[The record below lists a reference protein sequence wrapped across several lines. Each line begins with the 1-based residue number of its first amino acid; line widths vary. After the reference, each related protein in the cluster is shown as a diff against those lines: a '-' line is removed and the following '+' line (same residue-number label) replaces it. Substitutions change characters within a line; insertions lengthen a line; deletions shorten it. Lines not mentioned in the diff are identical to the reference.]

1 MMKKLLSLLLV
12 ATIITSTLCVSY
24 FAFDNV
30 DNLSNITTSEP
41 TDKEIEKSTI
51 STSDEATP
59 DEATPDEI
67 TTEPSSPT
75 TESSTIESST
85 EPSSP
90 TTESSTIESSTEPSS
105 PTTESSTIESST
117 EPSSSTTESS
127 TIESSTEPS
136 SSTTES
142 STIESSTEPTTTKP
156 TDIKVSSIKLNT
168 KNHTMYS
175 NQYVQLKATVLPN
188 NAYNKSVTWKSSN
201 SKIATVDKKGKVK
214 ALKVGNAII
223 TATSTDGSNVS
234 AQCKI
239 KVVQRV
245 TKIKLNKSIINLSK
259 KGKTA
264 KLKATVL
271 PNNAY
276 NKSVTW
282 KANNTKVV
290 TVDKKGKIKATT
302 NKGATYVNAIAK
314 DGSKKKAKLLVVV
327 GPKVKK
333 ITLNKTSVTLNRGA
347 KNRTFQLKKA
357 IKNKNATYK
366 GVSWYS
372 SNKNVAT
379 VNSNGKVTIK
389 HRGKVVITVKAKDGS
404 NKSAKCK
411 FTIKQ
416 LVTKLSYNNKK
427 QVKEVYKNKKMKF
440 AVTVAPSNANNK
452 GLTYSSSNKKV
463 ATVNSKGVI
472 KGIKAGTVTITAKA
486 KDGSRKAVK
495 LTVKVKNPPIS
506 VNTKLTIKQLK
517 SKSIVKRH
525 CDMLNNYFKSCG
537 ATIEPRLKGQHQWYV
552 EDTSNYCVDNFT
564 SLNDWYIET
573 LSYWI
578 QEMSTDT
585 LKNDGEWNGYTDMNK
600 WEKEVLDS
608 FIYWDKNG
616 YPKYRKNLILDSKY
630 NGFDWVVNTETPK
643 DSKFLVYVD
652 FEKFKINGKDYKD
665 NKGNQEYVIKFYY
678 NWQSIEDYNNHK
690 DPRD

>member
-1 MMKKLLSLLLV
+1 MKKLLSLLLV

-41 TDKEIEKSTI
+41 TEKGIETSTI

-59 DEATPDEI
+59 DGI
-67 TTEPSSPT
+67 T
-75 TESSTIESST
+75 
-85 EPSSP
+85 
-90 TTESSTIESSTEPSS
+90 
-105 PTTESSTIESST
+105 
-117 EPSSSTTESS
+117 
-127 TIESSTEPS
+127 TEPS

-142 STIESSTEPTTTKP
+142 STIESSTEPTTTEP
-156 TDIKVSSIKLNT
+156 TEVKVSSIKLNAT
-168 KNHTMYS
+168 SKTLYNGKSTT
-175 NQYVQLKATVLPN
+175 LKATFFPT
-188 NAYNKSVTWKSSN
+188 NATNKSLTWKSSN
-201 SKIATVDKKGKVK
+201 TKVATVDKNGKVK

-245 TKIKLNKSIINLSK
+245 TKITLNKSIINLSK

-264 KLKATVL
+264 KLKVTVL
-271 PNNAY
+271 PNDAY

-282 KANNTKVV
+282 KSNNTKVV
-290 TVDKKGKIKATT
+290 TVDKNGKIKATT
-302 NKGATYVNAIAK
+302 NKGTTYVNAIAK
-314 DGSKKKAKLLVVV
+314 DGRKIRTRILVVV
-327 GPKVKK
+327 GKKVKK
-333 ITLNKTSVTLNRGA
+333 ITLNKSSVTLNRGA

-411 FTIKQ
+411 IIVKQ
-416 LVTKLSYNNKK
+416 LVTKLSYNSKK
-427 QVKEVYKNKKMKF
+427 QAKEVYRNKTIKF
-440 AVTVAPSNANNK
+440 AVTVVPSNANNK

-463 ATVNSKGVI
+463 ATVNSKGII

-486 KDGSRKAVK
+486 KDRSNKVVK
-495 LTVKVKNPPIS
+495 IKVKVKNSPI
-506 VNTKLTIKQLK
+506 NDTTILTEKTLK
-517 SKSIVKRH
+517 NPQTVKRI
-525 CDMLNNYFKSCG
+525 CTKLNNYFKSCG
-537 ATIEPRLKGQHQWYV
+537 ATIEPRLKGQWQWYV
-552 EDTSNYCVDNFT
+552 EDTQGYPNPYYARNINEIYVSILD
-564 SLNDWYIET
+564 
-573 LSYWI
+573 YWI
-578 QEMSTDT
+578 QEMSGDFLNNNDDWNDKDCIKDSNKYADF
-585 LKNDGEWNGYTDMNK
+585 LK
-600 WEKEVLDS
+600 S
-608 FIYWDKNG
+608 FDYVDKKG
-616 YPKYRKNLILDSKY
+616 HTKYRKDLILDSKY
-630 NGFDWVVNTETPK
+630 NGFDWLINTYTK
-643 DSKFLVYVD
+643 KTNIFLVYVD
-652 FEKFKINGKDYKD
+652 YEKMKLNGKDYKD
-665 NKGNQEYVIKFYY
+665 KYGNQEYVIKFYY

>member
-1 MMKKLLSLLLV
+1 MKKLLSLLLV

-41 TDKEIEKSTI
+41 TDKEIETSTI

-85 EPSSP
+85 EPSS
-90 TTESSTIESSTEPSS
+90 
-105 PTTESSTIESST
+105 
-117 EPSSSTTESS
+117 
-127 TIESSTEPS
+127 
-136 SSTTES
+136 STTES

-156 TDIKVSSIKLNT
+156 TDIKVSSVKLNT

-201 SKIATVDKKGKVK
+201 SKIATVDKNGKVK

-347 KNRTFQLKKA
+347 KNRTYQLKKS

-366 GVSWYS
+366 AVAWKT

-379 VNSNGKVTIK
+379 VDNNGKVTVLK
-389 HRGKVVITVKAKDGS
+389 KGTVTITAKAKDGS

-411 FTIKQ
+411 FTVKQ

>member
-1 MMKKLLSLLLV
+1 MKLLQNLL
-12 ATIITSTLCVSY
+12 
-24 FAFDNV
+24 
-30 DNLSNITTSEP
+30 
-41 TDKEIEKSTI
+41 
-51 STSDEATP
+51 
-59 DEATPDEI
+59 
-67 TTEPSSPT
+67 SP
-75 TESSTIESST
+75 
-85 EPSSP
+85 
-90 TTESSTIESSTEPSS
+90 
-105 PTTESSTIESST
+105 
-117 EPSSSTTESS
+117 TTESS

-142 STIESSTEPTTTKP
+142 STIESSTEPTTTE
-156 TDIKVSSIKLNT
+156 TTEVKVSSIKLNAT
-168 KNHTMYS
+168 SKTLYNGKSTT
-175 NQYVQLKATVLPN
+175 LKATVFPI
-188 NAYNKSVTWKSSN
+188 NATNKRLTWKSSN
-201 SKIATVDKKGKVK
+201 TKVATVDKNGKVK

-282 KANNTKVV
+282 KSNNTKVV
-290 TVDKKGKIKATT
+290 TVDRNGKIKATT
-302 NKGATYVNAIAK
+302 NKGTTYVNAIAK
-314 DGSKKKAKLLVVV
+314 DGRKIRTRILVVV
-327 GPKVKK
+327 GKKVKK
-333 ITLNKTSVTLNRGA
+333 ITLNKSSVTLNRGA

-411 FTIKQ
+411 FTVKQ

-427 QVKEVYKNKKMKF
+427 QVKEVYKNKTIKF
-440 AVTVAPSNANNK
+440 AVTVVPSNANNK

-463 ATVNSKGVI
+463 ATVNSKGVV

-486 KDGSRKAVK
+486 KDGSRKVVK

-506 VNTKLTIKQLK
+506 DNTKLTIKQLK

-585 LKNDGEWNGYTDMNK
+585 LKNDGEWNGYTDVNK

>member
-1 MMKKLLSLLLV
+1 MKKLLSLLLV
-12 ATIITSTLCVSY
+12 ATIVTSTLCVSY

-30 DNLSNITTSEP
+30 DNLSNITTS
-41 TDKEIEKSTI
+41 
-51 STSDEATP
+51 

-67 TTEPSSPT
+67 T
-75 TESSTIESST
+75 
-85 EPSSP
+85 
-90 TTESSTIESSTEPSS
+90 TEPSS

-142 STIESSTEPTTTKP
+142 STIESSTEPTTTEP
-156 TDIKVSSIKLNT
+156 TEVKVSSIKLNAT
-168 KNHTMYS
+168 SKTLYNGKSTT
-175 NQYVQLKATVLPN
+175 LKATVFPI
-188 NAYNKSVTWKSSN
+188 NATNKSLTWKSSN
-201 SKIATVDKKGKVK
+201 TKVATIDKNGKVK
-214 ALKVGNAII
+214 ALKVGNATI

-282 KANNTKVV
+282 KSNNTKVV
-290 TVDKKGKIKATT
+290 TVDKNGKIKATT
-302 NKGATYVNAIAK
+302 NNGTTYVNAIAK
-314 DGSKKKAKLLVVV
+314 DGSKIRTRVLVVV
-327 GPKVKK
+327 GKKVKK

-379 VNSNGKVTIK
+379 VNSTGKVTIK

-411 FTIKQ
+411 IIVKQ
-416 LVTKLSYNNKK
+416 LVTKLSYNSKK
-427 QVKEVYKNKKMKF
+427 QAKKVYRNKTIKF
-440 AVTVAPSNANNK
+440 AVTVVPSNANNK
-452 GLTYSSSNKKV
+452 KLTYSSSNKKV
-463 ATVNSKGVI
+463 ATVNSKGII

-486 KDGSRKAVK
+486 KDRSNKVVK
-495 LTVKVKNPPIS
+495 IKVKVKNPPIS
-506 VNTKLTIKQLK
+506 DNTKLTIKQLK

-552 EDTSNYCVDNFT
+552 EDTSGYCVDNFT

>member
-1 MMKKLLSLLLV
+1 MKKLLSLLLV
-12 ATIITSTLCVSY
+12 ATIVTSTLCVSY

-30 DNLSNITTSEP
+30 DNLSNITTS
-41 TDKEIEKSTI
+41 
-51 STSDEATP
+51 

-67 TTEPSSPT
+67 T
-75 TESSTIESST
+75 
-85 EPSSP
+85 
-90 TTESSTIESSTEPSS
+90 TEPSS

-127 TIESSTEPS
+127 TIESSTEP
-136 SSTTES
+136 TT
-142 STIESSTEPTTTKP
+142 TEPTEV
-156 TDIKVSSIKLNT
+156 KVSSIKLNAT
-168 KNHTMYS
+168 SKTLYNGKSTT
-175 NQYVQLKATVLPN
+175 LKATVFPI
-188 NAYNKSVTWKSSN
+188 NATNKRLTWKSSN
-201 SKIATVDKKGKVK
+201 TKVATVDKNGKVK

-259 KGKTA
+259 KCKTA

-282 KANNTKVV
+282 KSNNTKVV
-290 TVDKKGKIKATT
+290 TVDKNGKIKATT
-302 NKGATYVNAIAK
+302 NNGTTYVNAIAK
-314 DGSKKKAKLLVVV
+314 DGSKIRTRVLVVV
-327 GPKVKK
+327 GKKVKK

-379 VNSNGKVTIK
+379 VNSTGKVTIK

-411 FTIKQ
+411 FTVKQ

-427 QVKEVYKNKKMKF
+427 QVKEVYKNKTIKF
-440 AVTVAPSNANNK
+440 AVTVVPSNANNK

-463 ATVNSKGVI
+463 ATVNSKGVV

-486 KDGSRKAVK
+486 KDGSRKVVK

-506 VNTKLTIKQLK
+506 DNTKLTIKQLK

>member
-1 MMKKLLSLLLV
+1 MKKLLSLLLV
-12 ATIITSTLCVSY
+12 ATIVTSTLCVSY

-41 TDKEIEKSTI
+41 TDKEIETSTI

-67 TTEPSSPT
+67 T
-75 TESSTIESST
+75 T

-142 STIESSTEPTTTKP
+142 STIESSTEPTTTEP
-156 TDIKVSSIKLNT
+156 TEVKVSSIKLNAT
-168 KNHTMYS
+168 SKTLYNGKSTT
-175 NQYVQLKATVLPN
+175 LKATVFPI
-188 NAYNKSVTWKSSN
+188 NATNKSLTWKSSN
-201 SKIATVDKKGKVK
+201 TKVATIDKNGKVK
-214 ALKVGNAII
+214 ALKVGNATI

-282 KANNTKVV
+282 KSNNTKVV
-290 TVDKKGKIKATT
+290 TVDKNGKIKATT
-302 NKGATYVNAIAK
+302 NKGTTYVNAIAK
-314 DGSKKKAKLLVVV
+314 DGRKIRTRILVVV
-327 GPKVKK
+327 GKKVKK

-411 FTIKQ
+411 FTVKQ

-427 QVKEVYKNKKMKF
+427 QVKEVYKNKTIKF
-440 AVTVAPSNANNK
+440 AVTVVPSNANNK

-506 VNTKLTIKQLK
+506 DNTKLTIKQLK
-517 SKSIVKRH
+517 SKLIVKRH

-616 YPKYRKNLILDSKY
+616 YPQYRKNLILDSKY
-630 NGFDWVVNTETPK
+630 NGFDWLINTYTK
-643 DSKFLVYVD
+643 KTNKFLVYVD
-652 FEKFKINGKDYKD
+652 FEKFKIKGKDYKD

>member
-1 MMKKLLSLLLV
+1 MKKLLSLLLV

-41 TDKEIEKSTI
+41 TDKEIETSTI

-59 DEATPDEI
+59 DEI
-67 TTEPSSPT
+67 T
-75 TESSTIESST
+75 T

-156 TDIKVSSIKLNT
+156 TDIKVSSVKLNT

-201 SKIATVDKKGKVK
+201 SKIATVDKNGKVK

-347 KNRTFQLKKA
+347 KNRTYQLKKS

-366 GVSWYS
+366 AVAWKT

-379 VNSNGKVTIK
+379 VDNNGKVTVLK
-389 HRGKVVITVKAKDGS
+389 KGTVTITAKAKDGS

-411 FTIKQ
+411 FTVKQ

-486 KDGSRKAVK
+486 KDRSNKVVK
-495 LTVKVKNPPIS
+495 IKVKVKNPPI
-506 VNTKLTIKQLK
+506 TDTTILTEKTLK
-517 SKSIVKRH
+517 NPQTVKRI
-525 CDMLNNYFKSCG
+525 CTKLNNYFKSCG
-537 ATIEPRLKGQHQWYV
+537 ATIEPRLKGQWQWYV
-552 EDTSNYCVDNFT
+552 EDTQGYPNPYYARNINEIYVSILD
-564 SLNDWYIET
+564 
-573 LSYWI
+573 YWI
-578 QEMSTDT
+578 QEMSGDFLNNNDDWNDKDCIKDSNKYADF
-585 LKNDGEWNGYTDMNK
+585 LK
-600 WEKEVLDS
+600 S
-608 FIYWDKNG
+608 FDYVDKKG
-616 YPKYRKNLILDSKY
+616 HTKYRKDLILDSKY
-630 NGFDWVVNTETPK
+630 NGFDWLINTYTK
-643 DSKFLVYVD
+643 KTNKFLVYVD
-652 FEKFKINGKDYKD
+652 YEKMKLNGKDYKD
-665 NKGNQEYVIKFYY
+665 KYGNQEYVIKFYY

>member
-1 MMKKLLSLLLV
+1 MYGGHNMKKLLSLLLV

-41 TDKEIEKSTI
+41 TEKGIETSTI

-127 TIESSTEPS
+127 TIESSTEP
-136 SSTTES
+136 
-142 STIESSTEPTTTKP
+142 TTTKP

-201 SKIATVDKKGKVK
+201 SKIATVDSNGKVK
-214 ALKVGNAII
+214 ALKVGNATI

-282 KANNTKVV
+282 KSNNTKVV
-290 TVDKKGKIKATT
+290 TVDRNGKIKATT
-302 NKGATYVNAIAK
+302 NKGITYVNAIAK
-314 DGSKKKAKLLVVV
+314 DGSKKSASVLVIV
-327 GPKVKK
+327 GEKVKK

-347 KNRTFQLKKA
+347 KNRGFQLKKS

-366 GVSWYS
+366 AVNWYT
-372 SNKNVAT
+372 SNKNIAT
-379 VNSNGKVTIK
+379 VDSNGKVTLK
-389 HRGKVVITVKAKDGS
+389 HRGKVVITVKARDGS

-411 FTIKQ
+411 VTVRQ
-416 LVTKLSYNNKK
+416 LVTKLSYNKK
-427 QVKEVYKNKKMKF
+427 TQKAEVYKNKTIKF

-472 KGIKAGTVTITAKA
+472 KGIKAGTVIITAKA
-486 KDGSRKAVK
+486 KDSSKKVVK
-495 LTVKVKNPPIS
+495 IKVKVKNPPI
-506 VNTKLTIKQLK
+506 TDTTILTEKTLK
-517 SKSIVKRH
+517 NPQTVKRI
-525 CDMLNNYFKSCG
+525 CTKLNNYFKSCG
-537 ATIEPRLKGQHQWYV
+537 AKIEPRLKGTHQWYI
-552 EDTSNYCVDNFT
+552 DNTSGYPNPYYARTINEVYT
-564 SLNDWYIET
+564 SILG
-573 LSYWI
+573 LWI
-578 QEMSTDT
+578 HEMANDT
-585 LKNDGEWNGYTDMNK
+585 LRIDKEWNGITTDEEL
-600 WEKEVLDS
+600 EKFSNSLE
-608 FIYWDKNG
+608 YYDKDGFPRHNQ
-616 YPKYRKNLILDSKY
+616 KLILDKKY
-630 NGFDWVVNTETPK
+630 NGIDWFVNVL
-643 DSKFLVYVD
+643 SKKNDKNNRLLVYID
-652 FEKFKINGKDYKD
+652 YEKVKINGKDCKD
-665 NKGNQEYVIKFYY
+665 KDGNQEYNIKFYY
-678 NWQSIEDYNNHK
+678 DWQGNVDAVGWDKLK
-690 DPRD
+690 D

>member
-1 MMKKLLSLLLV
+1 MKQHLMKLLQNLL
-12 ATIITSTLCVSY
+12 
-24 FAFDNV
+24 
-30 DNLSNITTSEP
+30 
-41 TDKEIEKSTI
+41 
-51 STSDEATP
+51 
-59 DEATPDEI
+59 
-67 TTEPSSPT
+67 SP
-75 TESSTIESST
+75 
-85 EPSSP
+85 
-90 TTESSTIESSTEPSS
+90 
-105 PTTESSTIESST
+105 
-117 EPSSSTTESS
+117 TTESS

-142 STIESSTEPTTTKP
+142 STIESSTEPTTTE
-156 TDIKVSSIKLNT
+156 TTEVKVSSIKLNAT
-168 KNHTMYS
+168 SKTLYNGKSTT
-175 NQYVQLKATVLPN
+175 LKATVFPI
-188 NAYNKSVTWKSSN
+188 NATNKRLTWKSSN
-201 SKIATVDKKGKVK
+201 TKVATVDKNGKVK

-282 KANNTKVV
+282 KSNNTKVV
-290 TVDKKGKIKATT
+290 TVDRNGKIKATT
-302 NKGATYVNAIAK
+302 NKGTTYVNAIAK
-314 DGSKKKAKLLVVV
+314 DGRKIRTRILVVV
-327 GPKVKK
+327 GKKVKK
-333 ITLNKTSVTLNRGA
+333 ITLNKSSVTLNKGA

-411 FTIKQ
+411 FTVKQ

-427 QVKEVYKNKKMKF
+427 QVKEVYKNKTIKF
-440 AVTVAPSNANNK
+440 AVTVVPSNANNK

-463 ATVNSKGVI
+463 ATVNSKGVV

-486 KDGSRKAVK
+486 KDGSRKVVK

-506 VNTKLTIKQLK
+506 DNTKLTIKQLK

>member
-1 MMKKLLSLLLV
+1 MKKLLSLLLV
-12 ATIITSTLCVSY
+12 ATIIISTLCVSY
-24 FAFDNV
+24 YAFENV

-41 TDKEIEKSTI
+41 TEKEIEPSTT

-59 DEATPDEI
+59 DEATSDEATPDEI
-67 TTEPSSPT
+67 T
-75 TESSTIESST
+75 
-85 EPSSP
+85 
-90 TTESSTIESSTEPSS
+90 
-105 PTTESSTIESST
+105 T

-136 SSTTES
+136 SSTTEPSSSTTES
-142 STIESSTEPTTTKP
+142 STIESSTEPTTTEP
-156 TDIKVSSIKLNT
+156 TDIKVTSINLNT
-168 KNHTMYS
+168 DNYVMYS
-175 NQYVQLKATVLPN
+175 NQYLQLKAIVSPT
-188 NAYNKSVTWKSSN
+188 NATNKNVTWSSN
-201 SKIATVDKKGKVK
+201 NTKIATVDNDGKVK
-214 ALKVGNAII
+214 ALKVGNATII
-223 TATSTDGSNVS
+223 ATSTDGSNVS

-264 KLKATVL
+264 KLKATVY
-271 PNNAY
+271 PSNAY

-282 KANNTKVV
+282 KSNNTKVV
-290 TVDKKGKIKATT
+290 TVDKNGKIKATT
-302 NKGATYVNAIAK
+302 NKGTTYVNATAK
-314 DGSKKKAKLLVVV
+314 DGSKIRTRVLVVV
-327 GPKVKK
+327 GEKVKK

-404 NKSAKCK
+404 KKSAKCK
-411 FTIKQ
+411 VTVRQ
-416 LVTKLSYNNKK
+416 LVTKLSYNKK
-427 QVKEVYKNKKMKF
+427 TQKAEVYKNKTIKF

-452 GLTYSSSNKKV
+452 GLTYSSSNKKI
-463 ATVNSKGVI
+463 ATVNSKGVV
-472 KGIKAGTVTITAKA
+472 KGVKAGTVTITAKA
-486 KDGSRKAVK
+486 NDSSKKVVK
-495 LTVKVKNPPIS
+495 IKVKVKNPPIS
-506 VNTKLTIKQLK
+506 DNTKLTIKQLK

-552 EDTSNYCVDNFT
+552 EDTSGYCVDNFV
-564 SLNDWYIET
+564 SLNYWYTET

-616 YPKYRKNLILDSKY
+616 YPQYRKNLILDSKY
-630 NGFDWVVNTETPK
+630 NGFDWLINTETPK

>member
-1 MMKKLLSLLLV
+1 MKKLLSLLLV

-41 TDKEIEKSTI
+41 TDKEIETSTI

-59 DEATPDEI
+59 DEI
-67 TTEPSSPT
+67 T
-75 TESSTIESST
+75 
-85 EPSSP
+85 
-90 TTESSTIESSTEPSS
+90 TEPSS

-201 SKIATVDKKGKVK
+201 SKIATVDKNGKVK

-264 KLKATVL
+264 KLKAAVL

-282 KANNTKVV
+282 KSNNTKVV
-290 TVDKKGKIKATT
+290 TVDKNGKIKATT
-302 NKGATYVNAIAK
+302 NKGTTYVNAIAK
-314 DGSKKKAKLLVVV
+314 DGSKIRTRILVVV
-327 GPKVKK
+327 GKKVKK
-333 ITLNKTSVTLNRGA
+333 ITLNKSSVTLNRGA

-411 FTIKQ
+411 FTVKQ

-427 QVKEVYKNKKMKF
+427 QVKEVYKNKTIKF
-440 AVTVAPSNANNK
+440 AVTVVPSNANNK

-463 ATVNSKGVI
+463 ATVNSKGVV

-486 KDGSRKAVK
+486 KDGSRKVVK

-506 VNTKLTIKQLK
+506 DNTKLTIKQLK

-552 EDTSNYCVDNFT
+552 EDTSGYCVDNFV
-564 SLNDWYIET
+564 SLNYWYTET

-616 YPKYRKNLILDSKY
+616 YPQYRKNLILDSKY
-630 NGFDWVVNTETPK
+630 NGFDWLINTETPK

>member
-1 MMKKLLSLLLV
+1 MKKLLSLLLV

-41 TDKEIEKSTI
+41 TEKGIETSTI
-51 STSDEATP
+51 STSDEATS
-59 DEATPDEI
+59 DEI

-85 EPSSP
+85 EPT
-90 TTESSTIESSTEPSS
+90 TTE
-105 PTTESSTIESST
+105 TTEV
-117 EPSSSTTESS
+117 
-127 TIESSTEPS
+127 
-136 SSTTES
+136 
-142 STIESSTEPTTTKP
+142 
-156 TDIKVSSIKLNT
+156 KVSSIKLNAT
-168 KNHTMYS
+168 SKTLYNGKSTT
-175 NQYVQLKATVLPN
+175 LKATVFPI
-188 NAYNKSVTWKSSN
+188 NATNKRLTWKSSN
-201 SKIATVDKKGKVK
+201 TKVATVDKNGKVK

-264 KLKATVL
+264 KLKAAVL

-282 KANNTKVV
+282 KSNNTKVV
-290 TVDKKGKIKATT
+290 TVDKNGKIKATT
-302 NKGATYVNAIAK
+302 NKGTTYVNAIAK
-314 DGSKKKAKLLVVV
+314 DGSKIRTRILVDV
-327 GPKVKK
+327 GKKVKK
-333 ITLNKTSVTLNRGA
+333 ITLNKSSVTLNRGA

-411 FTIKQ
+411 FTVKQ

-427 QVKEVYKNKKMKF
+427 QVKEVYKNKTIKF
-440 AVTVAPSNANNK
+440 AVTVVPSNANNK

-463 ATVNSKGVI
+463 ATVNSKGVV

-486 KDGSRKAVK
+486 KDGSRKVVK

-506 VNTKLTIKQLK
+506 DNTKLTIKQLK

-552 EDTSNYCVDNFT
+552 EDTSGYCVDNFV
-564 SLNDWYIET
+564 SLNYWYTET

-578 QEMSTDT
+578 QEMSGDFLNNNNDWNDKGY
-585 LKNDGEWNGYTDMNK
+585 LKDSNK
-600 WEKEVLDS
+600 YADFLNS

-616 YPKYRKNLILDSKY
+616 YPQYRKNLILDSKY
-630 NGFDWVVNTETPK
+630 NGFDWLINTETPK

>member
-1 MMKKLLSLLLV
+1 MKLLQNLL
-12 ATIITSTLCVSY
+12 
-24 FAFDNV
+24 
-30 DNLSNITTSEP
+30 
-41 TDKEIEKSTI
+41 
-51 STSDEATP
+51 
-59 DEATPDEI
+59 
-67 TTEPSSPT
+67 SP
-75 TESSTIESST
+75 
-85 EPSSP
+85 
-90 TTESSTIESSTEPSS
+90 
-105 PTTESSTIESST
+105 
-117 EPSSSTTESS
+117 TTESS

-142 STIESSTEPTTTKP
+142 STIESSTEPTTTEP
-156 TDIKVSSIKLNT
+156 TEVKVSSIKLNAT
-168 KNHTMYS
+168 SKTLYNGKSTT
-175 NQYVQLKATVLPN
+175 LKATVFPI
-188 NAYNKSVTWKSSN
+188 NATNKSLTWKSSN
-201 SKIATVDKKGKVK
+201 TKVATIDKNGKVK
-214 ALKVGNAII
+214 ALKVGNATI

-282 KANNTKVV
+282 KSNNTKVV
-290 TVDKKGKIKATT
+290 TVDRNGKIKATT
-302 NKGATYVNAIAK
+302 NKGTTYVNAIAK
-314 DGSKKKAKLLVVV
+314 DGRKIRTRILVVV
-327 GPKVKK
+327 GKKVKK

-379 VNSNGKVTIK
+379 VNRNGKVTIK

-411 FTIKQ
+411 FTVKQ

-427 QVKEVYKNKKMKF
+427 QVKEVYKNKTIKF
-440 AVTVAPSNANNK
+440 AVTVVPSNANNK

-463 ATVNSKGVI
+463 ATVNSKGVV

-506 VNTKLTIKQLK
+506 DNTKLTIKQLK
-517 SKSIVKRH
+517 SKLIVKRH

-616 YPKYRKNLILDSKY
+616 YPQYRKNLILDSKY
-630 NGFDWVVNTETPK
+630 NGFDWLINTYTK
-643 DSKFLVYVD
+643 KTNKFLVYVD
-652 FEKFKINGKDYKD
+652 FEKFKIKGKDYKD

>member
-1 MMKKLLSLLLV
+1 MKKLLSLLLV

-41 TDKEIEKSTI
+41 TDKEIETSTI
-51 STSDEATP
+51 STPDEATP

-85 EPSSP
+85 EPSS
-90 TTESSTIESSTEPSS
+90 
-105 PTTESSTIESST
+105 
-117 EPSSSTTESS
+117 STTESS
-127 TIESSTEPS
+127 TEPTS
-136 SSTTES
+136 ESTT
-142 STIESSTEPTTTKP
+142 STTEPTTTEP

-201 SKIATVDKKGKVK
+201 SKIATVDKNGKVK
-214 ALKVGNAII
+214 ALKVGNATI

-282 KANNTKVV
+282 KSNNTKVV
-290 TVDKKGKIKATT
+290 TVDKNGKIKATT
-302 NKGATYVNAIAK
+302 NKGTTYVNAIAK
-314 DGSKKKAKLLVVV
+314 DGRKIRTRILVVV
-327 GPKVKK
+327 GKKVKK

-411 FTIKQ
+411 VTVRQ
-416 LVTKLSYNNKK
+416 LVTKLSYNKK
-427 QVKEVYKNKKMKF
+427 TQKAEVYKNKTIKF

-486 KDGSRKAVK
+486 KDRSNKVVK
-495 LTVKVKNPPIS
+495 IKVKVKNPPIS
-506 VNTKLTIKQLK
+506 DNTKLTIKQLK

-552 EDTSNYCVDNFT
+552 EDTSGYCVDNFV
-564 SLNDWYIET
+564 SLNYWYTET

-578 QEMSTDT
+578 QEMSGDFLNNNDDWNDKGY
-585 LKNDGEWNGYTDMNK
+585 LKDSNK
-600 WEKEVLDS
+600 YADFLNS

-616 YPKYRKNLILDSKY
+616 YPQYRKNLILDSKY
-630 NGFDWVVNTETPK
+630 NGFDWLINTYTK
-643 DSKFLVYVD
+643 KTNKFLVYVD
-652 FEKFKINGKDYKD
+652 FEKFKIKGKDYKD
-665 NKGNQEYVIKFYY
+665 KDGNQEYVIKFYY

>member
-1 MMKKLLSLLLV
+1 MKKLLSLLLV

-41 TDKEIEKSTI
+41 TDKEIETSTI

-67 TTEPSSPT
+67 TTEPSSP
-75 TESSTIESST
+75 
-85 EPSSP
+85 
-90 TTESSTIESSTEPSS
+90 
-105 PTTESSTIESST
+105 
-117 EPSSSTTESS
+117 TTESS

-175 NQYVQLKATVLPN
+175 NQYVQLKATVEPN
-188 NAYNKSVTWKSSN
+188 NATNKSLTWESSN
-201 SKIATVDKKGKVK
+201 TKVATVDKNGKVK

-239 KVVQRV
+239 RVVQRV

-347 KNRTFQLKKA
+347 KNRTYQLKKS

-366 GVSWYS
+366 AVAWKT

-379 VNSNGKVTIK
+379 VDNNGKVTVLK
-389 HRGKVVITVKAKDGS
+389 KGTVTITAKAKDGS

-411 FTIKQ
+411 FTVKQ

-427 QVKEVYKNKKMKF
+427 QVKEVYKNKTIKF
-440 AVTVAPSNANNK
+440 AVTVVPSNANNK

-463 ATVNSKGVI
+463 ATVNSKGVV

-552 EDTSNYCVDNFT
+552 EDTSGYCVDNFV
-564 SLNDWYIET
+564 SLNYWYTET

-578 QEMSTDT
+578 QEMSGDFLNNNDDWNDKGY
-585 LKNDGEWNGYTDMNK
+585 LKDSNK
-600 WEKEVLDS
+600 YADFLNS

-616 YPKYRKNLILDSKY
+616 YPQYRKNLILDSKY
-630 NGFDWVVNTETPK
+630 NGFDWLINTYTK
-643 DSKFLVYVD
+643 KTNKFLVYVD

>member
-1 MMKKLLSLLLV
+1 MKLLQNLL
-12 ATIITSTLCVSY
+12 
-24 FAFDNV
+24 
-30 DNLSNITTSEP
+30 
-41 TDKEIEKSTI
+41 
-51 STSDEATP
+51 
-59 DEATPDEI
+59 
-67 TTEPSSPT
+67 SP
-75 TESSTIESST
+75 
-85 EPSSP
+85 
-90 TTESSTIESSTEPSS
+90 
-105 PTTESSTIESST
+105 
-117 EPSSSTTESS
+117 TTESS

-142 STIESSTEPTTTKP
+142 STIESSTEPTTTE
-156 TDIKVSSIKLNT
+156 TTEVKVSSIKLNAT
-168 KNHTMYS
+168 SKTLYNGKSTT
-175 NQYVQLKATVLPN
+175 LKATVFPI
-188 NAYNKSVTWKSSN
+188 NATNKRLTWKSSN
-201 SKIATVDKKGKVK
+201 TKVATVDKNGKVK

-282 KANNTKVV
+282 KSNNTKVV
-290 TVDKKGKIKATT
+290 TVDRNGKIKATT
-302 NKGATYVNAIAK
+302 NKGTTYVNAIAK
-314 DGSKKKAKLLVVV
+314 DGRKIRTRILVVV
-327 GPKVKK
+327 GKKVKK
-333 ITLNKTSVTLNRGA
+333 ITLNKSSVTLNKGA

-411 FTIKQ
+411 FTVKQ

-427 QVKEVYKNKKMKF
+427 QVKEVYKNKTIKF
-440 AVTVAPSNANNK
+440 AVTVVPSNANNK

-463 ATVNSKGVI
+463 ATVNSKGVV

-486 KDGSRKAVK
+486 KDGSRKVVK

-506 VNTKLTIKQLK
+506 DNTKLTIKQLK

>member
-1 MMKKLLSLLLV
+1 MKKLLSLLLV

-41 TDKEIEKSTI
+41 TDKEIETSTI

-59 DEATPDEI
+59 DEI
-67 TTEPSSPT
+67 T
-75 TESSTIESST
+75 T

-156 TDIKVSSIKLNT
+156 TDIKVSSVKLNT

-201 SKIATVDKKGKVK
+201 SKIATVDKNGKVK

-347 KNRTFQLKKA
+347 KNRTYQLKKS

-366 GVSWYS
+366 AVAWKT

-379 VNSNGKVTIK
+379 VDNNGKVTVLK
-389 HRGKVVITVKAKDGS
+389 KGTVTITAKAKDGS

-411 FTIKQ
+411 FTVKQ

-486 KDGSRKAVK
+486 KDRSNKVVK
-495 LTVKVKNPPIS
+495 IKVKVKNPPI
-506 VNTKLTIKQLK
+506 TDTTILTEKTLK
-517 SKSIVKRH
+517 NPQTVKRI
-525 CDMLNNYFKSCG
+525 CTKLNNYFKSCG
-537 ATIEPRLKGQHQWYV
+537 AKIEPRLKGTHQWYI
-552 EDTSNYCVDNFT
+552 DNTSGYPNPYYARTINEVYT
-564 SLNDWYIET
+564 SMLGLWIHEMANDSLRINK
-573 LSYWI
+573 
-578 QEMSTDT
+578 Q
-585 LKNDGEWNGYTDMNK
+585 WNGIKTNEEL
-600 WEKEVLDS
+600 EKFSNSLE
-608 FIYWDKNG
+608 YYDKEGFPRHNQ
-616 YPKYRKNLILDSKY
+616 KLILDKKY
-630 NGFDWVVNTETPK
+630 NGFDWFIN
-643 DSKFLVYVD
+643 DFSKNDPVLMYVD
-652 FEKFKINGKDYKD
+652 YEKVKINGKDCKD
-665 NKGNQEYVIKFYY
+665 KDGNQEYNIKFYY
-678 NWQSIEDYNNHK
+678 LWQSAIDEVGWDNLK
-690 DPRD
+690 D

>member
-1 MMKKLLSLLLV
+1 M
-12 ATIITSTLCVSY
+12 
-24 FAFDNV
+24 
-30 DNLSNITTSEP
+30 
-41 TDKEIEKSTI
+41 
-51 STSDEATP
+51 
-59 DEATPDEI
+59 
-67 TTEPSSPT
+67 
-75 TESSTIESST
+75 
-85 EPSSP
+85 
-90 TTESSTIESSTEPSS
+90 
-105 PTTESSTIESST
+105 
-117 EPSSSTTESS
+117 
-127 TIESSTEPS
+127 
-136 SSTTES
+136 
-142 STIESSTEPTTTKP
+142 
-156 TDIKVSSIKLNT
+156 
-168 KNHTMYS
+168 
-175 NQYVQLKATVLPN
+175 
-188 NAYNKSVTWKSSN
+188 
-201 SKIATVDKKGKVK
+201 
-214 ALKVGNAII
+214 
-223 TATSTDGSNVS
+223 
-234 AQCKI
+234 
-239 KVVQRV
+239 
-245 TKIKLNKSIINLSK
+245 SK

-282 KANNTKVV
+282 KSNNTKVV
-290 TVDKKGKIKATT
+290 TVDKNGKIKATT
-302 NKGATYVNAIAK
+302 NKGTTYVNAIAK
-314 DGSKKKAKLLVVV
+314 DGRKIRTRILVVV
-327 GPKVKK
+327 GKKVKK

-411 FTIKQ
+411 FTVKQ

-427 QVKEVYKNKKMKF
+427 QVKEVYKNKTIKF
-440 AVTVAPSNANNK
+440 AITVVPSNANNK

-506 VNTKLTIKQLK
+506 DNTKLTIKQLK
-517 SKSIVKRH
+517 SKLIVKRH

-616 YPKYRKNLILDSKY
+616 YPQYRKNLILDSKY
-630 NGFDWVVNTETPK
+630 NGFDWLINTYTK
-643 DSKFLVYVD
+643 KTNKFLVYVD
-652 FEKFKINGKDYKD
+652 FEKFKIKGKDYKD

>member
-1 MMKKLLSLLLV
+1 MKKLLSLLLV

-41 TDKEIEKSTI
+41 TDKEIETSTI

-67 TTEPSSPT
+67 TTEPSSP
-75 TESSTIESST
+75 
-85 EPSSP
+85 
-90 TTESSTIESSTEPSS
+90 
-105 PTTESSTIESST
+105 
-117 EPSSSTTESS
+117 
-127 TIESSTEPS
+127 
-136 SSTTES
+136 TTES

-175 NQYVQLKATVLPN
+175 NQYVQLKATVEPN
-188 NAYNKSVTWKSSN
+188 NATNKSLTWESSN
-201 SKIATVDKKGKVK
+201 TKVATVDKNGKVK

-239 KVVQRV
+239 RVVQRV

-347 KNRTFQLKKA
+347 KNRTYQLKKS

-366 GVSWYS
+366 AVAWKT

-379 VNSNGKVTIK
+379 VDNNGKVTVLK
-389 HRGKVVITVKAKDGS
+389 KGTVTITAKAKDGS

-411 FTIKQ
+411 FTVKQ

-552 EDTSNYCVDNFT
+552 EDTSGYCVDNFV
-564 SLNDWYIET
+564 SLNYWYTET

-578 QEMSTDT
+578 QEMSGDFLNNNDDWNDKGY
-585 LKNDGEWNGYTDMNK
+585 LKDSNK
-600 WEKEVLDS
+600 YADFLNS

-616 YPKYRKNLILDSKY
+616 YPQYRKNLILDSKY
-630 NGFDWVVNTETPK
+630 NGFDWLINTYTK
-643 DSKFLVYVD
+643 KTNKFLVYVD

>member
-1 MMKKLLSLLLV
+1 MKKLLSLLLV

-41 TDKEIEKSTI
+41 TDKEIETSTI
-51 STSDEATP
+51 STS

-67 TTEPSSPT
+67 TTEPSSP
-75 TESSTIESST
+75 
-85 EPSSP
+85 
-90 TTESSTIESSTEPSS
+90 
-105 PTTESSTIESST
+105 
-117 EPSSSTTESS
+117 
-127 TIESSTEPS
+127 
-136 SSTTES
+136 TTES

-201 SKIATVDKKGKVK
+201 SKIATVDKNGKVK

-264 KLKATVL
+264 KLKAAVL

-282 KANNTKVV
+282 KSNNTKVV
-290 TVDKKGKIKATT
+290 TVDKNGKIKATT
-302 NKGATYVNAIAK
+302 NKGTTYVNAIAK
-314 DGSKKKAKLLVVV
+314 DGSKIRTRILVVV
-327 GPKVKK
+327 GKKVKK
-333 ITLNKTSVTLNRGA
+333 ITLNKSSVTLNRGA

-411 FTIKQ
+411 FTVKQ

-427 QVKEVYKNKKMKF
+427 QVKEVYKNKTIKF
-440 AVTVAPSNANNK
+440 AVTVVPSNANNK

-463 ATVNSKGVI
+463 ATVNSKGVV

-486 KDGSRKAVK
+486 KDGSRKVVK

-506 VNTKLTIKQLK
+506 DNTKLTIKQLK

-552 EDTSNYCVDNFT
+552 EDTSGYCVDNFV
-564 SLNDWYIET
+564 SLNYWYTET

-616 YPKYRKNLILDSKY
+616 YPQYRKNLILDSKY
-630 NGFDWVVNTETPK
+630 NGFDWLINTETPK

>member
-1 MMKKLLSLLLV
+1 MKKLLSLLLV
-12 ATIITSTLCVSY
+12 ATIVTSTLCVSY

-41 TDKEIEKSTI
+41 TEKGIETSTI
-51 STSDEATP
+51 STSDEATS

-85 EPSSP
+85 EPT
-90 TTESSTIESSTEPSS
+90 TTE
-105 PTTESSTIESST
+105 TTEV
-117 EPSSSTTESS
+117 
-127 TIESSTEPS
+127 
-136 SSTTES
+136 
-142 STIESSTEPTTTKP
+142 
-156 TDIKVSSIKLNT
+156 KVSSIKLNAT
-168 KNHTMYS
+168 SKTLYNGKSTT
-175 NQYVQLKATVLPN
+175 LKATVFPI
-188 NAYNKSVTWKSSN
+188 NATNKRLTWKSSN
-201 SKIATVDKKGKVK
+201 TKVATVDKNGKVK

-264 KLKATVL
+264 KLKAAVL

-282 KANNTKVV
+282 KSNNTKVV
-290 TVDKKGKIKATT
+290 TVDKNGKIKATT
-302 NKGATYVNAIAK
+302 NKGTTYVNAIAK
-314 DGSKKKAKLLVVV
+314 DGSKIRTRILVVV
-327 GPKVKK
+327 GKKVKK
-333 ITLNKTSVTLNRGA
+333 ITLNKSSVTLNRGA

-379 VNSNGKVTIK
+379 VDNNGKVTVLK
-389 HRGKVVITVKAKDGS
+389 KGTVTITAKAKDGS

-411 FTIKQ
+411 FTVKQ

-427 QVKEVYKNKKMKF
+427 QVKEVYKNKTMKF
-440 AVTVAPSNANNK
+440 AVTVTPSNANNK

-463 ATVNSKGVI
+463 ATVNSKGVV
-472 KGIKAGTVTITAKA
+472 KGIKAGTVTITAKT
-486 KDGSRKAVK
+486 KDSSKKIVK
-495 LTVKVKNPPIS
+495 IKVKVKNPPIS
-506 VNTKLTIKQLK
+506 DNTKLTIKQLK

-552 EDTSNYCVDNFT
+552 EDTSGYCVDNFV
-564 SLNDWYIET
+564 SLNYWYTET

-578 QEMSTDT
+578 QEMSGDFLNNNNDWNDKGY
-585 LKNDGEWNGYTDMNK
+585 LKDSNK
-600 WEKEVLDS
+600 YADFLNS

-616 YPKYRKNLILDSKY
+616 YPQYRKNLILDSKY
-630 NGFDWVVNTETPK
+630 NGFDWLINTETPK

-652 FEKFKINGKDYKD
+652 FEKFKINSKDYKD

-690 DPRD
+690 DQRD

>member
-1 MMKKLLSLLLV
+1 MKKLLSLLLV

-85 EPSSP
+85 EPT
-90 TTESSTIESSTEPSS
+90 TTE
-105 PTTESSTIESST
+105 TTEV
-117 EPSSSTTESS
+117 
-127 TIESSTEPS
+127 
-136 SSTTES
+136 
-142 STIESSTEPTTTKP
+142 
-156 TDIKVSSIKLNT
+156 KVSSIKLNAT
-168 KNHTMYS
+168 SKTLYNGKSTT
-175 NQYVQLKATVLPN
+175 LKATVFPI
-188 NAYNKSVTWKSSN
+188 NATNKRLTWKSSN
-201 SKIATVDKKGKVK
+201 TKVATVDKNGKVK

-264 KLKATVL
+264 KLKAAVL

-282 KANNTKVV
+282 KSNNTKVV
-290 TVDKKGKIKATT
+290 TVDKNGKIKATT
-302 NKGATYVNAIAK
+302 NKGTTYVNAIAK
-314 DGSKKKAKLLVVV
+314 DGSKIRTRILVVV
-327 GPKVKK
+327 GKKVKK
-333 ITLNKTSVTLNRGA
+333 ITLNKSSVTLNRGA

-379 VNSNGKVTIK
+379 VDKNGKVTIK
-389 HRGKVVITVKAKDGS
+389 HRGTVTITAKAKDGS

-411 FTIKQ
+411 FTVKQ

-552 EDTSNYCVDNFT
+552 EDTSGYCVDNFV
-564 SLNDWYIET
+564 SLNYWYTET

-578 QEMSTDT
+578 QEMSGDFLNNNNDWNDKGY
-585 LKNDGEWNGYTDMNK
+585 LKDSNK
-600 WEKEVLDS
+600 YADFLNS

-616 YPKYRKNLILDSKY
+616 YPQYRKNLILDSKY
-630 NGFDWVVNTETPK
+630 NGFDWLINTETPK

-690 DPRD
+690 DQRD